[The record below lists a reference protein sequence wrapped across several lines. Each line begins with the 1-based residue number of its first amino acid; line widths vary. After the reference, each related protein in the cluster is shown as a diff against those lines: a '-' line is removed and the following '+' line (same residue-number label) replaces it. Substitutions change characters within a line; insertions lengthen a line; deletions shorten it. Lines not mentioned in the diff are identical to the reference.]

1 MLTHIHTNLSRD
13 KALIFEYLCFL
24 AFHLQLM
31 YGVFPAISET
41 SWEEFSLLP
50 SEFSQCVHVLY
61 PFWQK
66 KIEKVDN
73 HR

>member
-50 SEFSQCVHVLY
+50 SEFFPVRTRFI
-61 PFWQK
+61 PFLA
-66 KIEKVDN
+66 EKD
-73 HR
+73 RKSR